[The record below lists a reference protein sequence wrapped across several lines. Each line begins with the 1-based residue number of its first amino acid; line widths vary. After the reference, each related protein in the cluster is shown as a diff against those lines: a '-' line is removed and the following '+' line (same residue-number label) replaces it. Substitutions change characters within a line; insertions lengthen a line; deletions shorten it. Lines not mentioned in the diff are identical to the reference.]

1 MAYPSSKQEKDT
13 STIKKKKRKT
23 KLSTSSTQLLQCKK
37 CSAFFHL
44 TRYMRHSTQCQ
55 GVTSQASA
63 SLVDSTSET
72 ASPTINPTDSLMED
86 VLNNKNCHDA
96 SNLDDNPSPEIKSH
110 NVVAM
115 LEDTINDD
123 DSQSVNSL
131 IDGSTTSNHELE
143 SHEDEEDPFE
153 EIYQRI
159 QRIQLQETT
168 AATIDDNFIVDAD
181 GSIDPPS
188 DGQPNKQ
195 PITSPCVLPSDSNTV
210 ATDQGDGISIY
221 SEPSNNASSGTHS
234 FEQFQMSIEE
244 EITKIDSLTIHDK
257 SMLSLIV
264 HCNRTKAPKGFFDA
278 FMAMLKKEV
287 KENGFKISKAQTRD
301 TFISHLRKDFPCAI
315 PSFVYIPTSL
325 EKEKVCHSLPIKM
338 NPSNFVKVM
347 KFSFLD
353 QLNDLLNDFSI
364 FGDLDKLCVN
374 EDIDQR
380 FMPFVAG
387 EDDLFNEVLGG
398 DWYKRTSP
406 QLRNKLRDFLLPLI
420 FYADKTGT
428 DVNQRYSLEPW
439 LFTLGLFRRSVR
451 ENQDAWRYLCF
462 IPDMHT
468 MATKGMS
475 PEGKMQLYHLCLHE
489 ILKEII

>member
-1 MAYPSSKQEKDT
+1 
-13 STIKKKKRKT
+13 
-23 KLSTSSTQLLQCKK
+23 
-37 CSAFFHL
+37 
-44 TRYMRHSTQCQ
+44 
-55 GVTSQASA
+55 
-63 SLVDSTSET
+63 
-72 ASPTINPTDSLMED
+72 MED

-264 HCNRTKAPKGFFDA
+264 HCNRMP
-278 FMAMLKKEV
+278 
-287 KENGFKISKAQTRD
+287 SWPC
-301 TFISHLRKDFPCAI
+301 LRKRSRRTDSKYPRHKPGT
-315 PSFVYIPTSL
+315 PSF
-325 EKEKVCHSLPIKM
+325 PICERT
-338 NPSNFVKVM
+338 FHV
-347 KFSFLD
+347 
-353 QLNDLLNDFSI
+353 
-364 FGDLDKLCVN
+364 
-374 EDIDQR
+374 
-380 FMPFVAG
+380 
-387 EDDLFNEVLGG
+387 LFHRLS
-398 DWYKRTSP
+398 TSP
-406 QLRNKLRDFLLPLI
+406 P
-420 FYADKTGT
+420 A
-428 DVNQRYSLEPW
+428 
-439 LFTLGLFRRSVR
+439 
-451 ENQDAWRYLCF
+451 
-462 IPDMHT
+462 
-468 MATKGMS
+468 
-475 PEGKMQLYHLCLHE
+475 
-489 ILKEII
+489 